1 MVCLRACAVRIS
13 EASAAAN
20 NVCGLFCAPGL
31 IRATRGDFLSRN
43 ARFHT
48 IVLVCVDGSA
58 AVMCFS
64 AASNLSTIFLVF
76 TVFGLFVCVSFR
88 SCPCAYV
95 FAQGDEGIV
104 GLSYQYKD
112 DTGNMVAISR
122 GKVKDAKRQFA
133 HQVQLRLCMQCNPN
147 ISVKVFKTGRLQIAG
162 CKDEGTCNKIVR
174 HVINCLNNIYHH
186 VPNGHT
192 VFERHVCEPSGQHVA
207 VNGPIVF
214 SEVLAPETVNINCTF
229 DAGYSFV
236 GYTVDPL
243 LLRQIV
249 STRPEYAHCVKS
261 VEYTPEKRYA
271 GVKILFKPP
280 TSAAA
285 SGDPAS
291 AKREV
296 FIGIFPSSKT
306 VITGAVNWAE
316 VDDAYDFASR
326 LLLQNFEVQV
336 CPLCFFLVQEA
347 LCVFA
352 AESFRVHACMLSH
365 YTCSC
370 WLQSGGGVVLI
381 F

>member
-1 MVCLRACAVRIS
+1 M
-13 EASAAAN
+13 
-20 NVCGLFCAPGL
+20 
-31 IRATRGDFLSRN
+31 
-43 ARFHT
+43 
-48 IVLVCVDGSA
+48 
-58 AVMCFS
+58 
-64 AASNLSTIFLVF
+64 
-76 TVFGLFVCVSFR
+76 FGLFVCVPFR

-285 SGDPAS
+285 SGDPAIVR
-291 AKREV
+291 ALDEDPAGLGGQMDAFRM
-296 FIGIFPSSKT
+296 IYILR
-306 VITGAVNWAE
+306 
-316 VDDAYDFASR
+316 DDAGEIDK
-326 LLLQNFEVQV
+326 
-336 CPLCFFLVQEA
+336 
-347 LCVFA
+347 
-352 AESFRVHACMLSH
+352 
-365 YTCSC
+365 
-370 WLQSGGGVVLI
+370 VVLPIEGYGLWSTLFGFIALEANGNDI
-381 F
+381 FGLQFYQHGETPGLGAEIDNPRWKALWNGKKLFTEDGTLAITVAKAPPPQGREYYVDALAGATLTSRGVDNLVRFWMSEAGYGTFLERLQAGDID

>member
-1 MVCLRACAVRIS
+1 MEMDARSIEKQLDVEMEKLFKSFEEDEERTRRL
-13 EASAAAN
+13 AAALEHESTATSLHFA
-20 NVCGLFCAPGL
+20 LFP
-31 IRATRGDFLSRN
+31 RKTRDGGMQPSCREPVVSMMAFVVDLFSP
-43 ARFHT
+43 H
-48 IVLVCVDGSA
+48 DGSIDLR
-58 AVMCFS
+58 VLSECFLES
-64 AASNLSTIFLVF
+64 D
-76 TVFGLFVCVSFR
+76 FVENEGNEGRFSLPQCE
-88 SCPCAYV
+88 
-95 FAQGDEGIV
+95 GDEGIV

-326 LLLQNFEVQV
+326 LLLQNFEEIRKPVD
-336 CPLCFFLVQEA
+336 
-347 LCVFA
+347 
-352 AESFRVHACMLSH
+352 
-365 YTCSC
+365 
-370 WLQSGGGVVLI
+370 GGGSSRRGRGVRDK
-381 F
+381 